1 MRISWV
7 PLTALVAGS
16 VMLAGCSEDVDDA
29 QRDQTATD
37 GATTPSLCRELTPDA
52 SLAAAGWTAE
62 GEAAVDGD
70 TCRREGSGGAVSV
83 QRRPVPAGSADE
95 IGAAADATFEERC
108 DELGGMTEKP
118 AAEEVDWLGDVPA
131 CAWIPDDPASYY
143 ALVVRWPDD
152 RVTEARVTP
161 TEPLAEKSAREALIS
176 LSNAADTAL

>member
-1 MRISWV
+1 MGYNEAHDARFVGAPDCSGRR
-7 PLTALVAGS
+7 LDD
-16 VMLAGCSEDVDDA
+16 AGCSEDVGDV
-29 QRDQTATD
+29 QRDEAATG

-95 IGAAADATFEERC
+95 IGAAADAAF
-108 DELGGMTEKP
+108 
-118 AAEEVDWLGDVPA
+118 
-131 CAWIPDDPASYY
+131 
-143 ALVVRWPDD
+143 VVRWPDD